1 MPYNQIKKEEEFYK
15 LLTIDNYEELIEFTK
30 DNKLLERYVSDLIKY
45 SKESEEDDDNMN
57 MGIELHFRDEAIY
70 DMGVE
75 KGIEKGIDKGIEQE
89 KKNIV
94 LNMIKN
100 NLSLE
105 TIKKCTKLSIS
116 KIKEIIKTNN

>member
-70 DMGVE
+70 DMGE
-75 KGIEKGIDKGIEQE
+75 ANGLKKELN
-89 KKNIV
+89 KKNRI
-94 LNMIKN
+94 
-100 NLSLE
+100 
-105 TIKKCTKLSIS
+105 
-116 KIKEIIKTNN
+116 